1 MSIRKKIQGLLLI
14 FLISIIGVVFVT
26 QEQVFTQSSM
36 IPMPVY
42 YSGKVVFE
50 DPTVKQLLL
59 DNNALS
65 HVFACVKTCK
75 SSGWMS
81 EKVLVKED
89 DTYFSLVVATP
100 PELKGGL
107 VTFYIT
113 VGSGSIIAD
122 EIDVYNGTLVLK
134 GNLWVFNVK
143 NDFDLHFKD
152 IPLIPTPTPIPT
164 PTATPTLLSTP
175 TPTPSLPIVG
185 DPIVKRT
192 VQIIPYIGLIVL
204 LLGVMFLA
212 YSLKRRAAKE

>member
-1 MSIRKKIQGLLLI
+1 MGIRKKIQGLLLI

-36 IPMPVY
+36 PTMPVY

-59 DNNALS
+59 DNNALL
-65 HVFACVKTCK
+65 HVFACVKTCE
-75 SSGWMS
+75 SRGWIS
-81 EKVLVKED
+81 DKVLVKED

-100 PELKGGL
+100 RELKGGL
-107 VTFYIT
+107 VTFYVT
-113 VGSGSIIAD
+113 AGSASIIAD

-134 GNLWVFNVK
+134 RGIWVFDVR

-164 PTATPTLLSTP
+164 PTSTPKLLSTP